1 MAVCDNIKEENYT
14 VEKGQRLFQLVAT
27 DSSPIEY
34 ELVDSLEMTTRGSGG
49 FNPADITE
57 ILVVLITRKYAE
69 SRPAENPQAK
79 NEYRVTETGRQ
90 NLETARSF
98 LRMPG
103 IADLLGLPEYEEKK
117 DDEEK

>member
-1 MAVCDNIKEENYT
+1 MARRTGKYGTPAQRNLAVLNY
-14 VEKGQRLFQLVAT
+14 LVRAG
-27 DSSPIEY
+27 SWVNANQI
-34 ELVDSLEMTTRGSGG
+34 TRGSGG
-49 FNPADITE
+49 FNPADVTD
-57 ILVVLITRKYAE
+57 ILVVLIGRKYAE

-79 NEYRVTETGRQ
+79 NEYRATETGRQ

-103 IADLLGLPEYEEKK
+103 IADLLGLPEYEEEK

>member
-1 MAVCDNIKEENYT
+1 MPRGTGKYGSAGHRNLAVLKYLADEGTWKNPSQI
-14 VEKGQRLFQLVAT
+14 R
-27 DSSPIEY
+27 
-34 ELVDSLEMTTRGSGG
+34 MGSGG

-79 NEYRVTETGRQ
+79 NEYRATETGRQ

-103 IADLLGLPEYEEKK
+103 IADLLGLPEYEEEK